1 MHGVDK
7 LYTVSQVAKL
17 YGISTHTLRHYDKTG
32 ILEPEVRDED
42 NGYRYYSFKQF
53 GKLEIIIHLRSL
65 NFSIEIIK
73 KHLEEL
79 DYEFTLKLI
88 GEKIEENN
96 KELEE
101 LKKVKNHLEK
111 EKIYFNELIAAQSN
125 INIPFIEEVSEKKGI
140 YALIKSKRREDL
152 FLGFKELD
160 DILGRGWRSENSFG
174 ILIDKKD
181 IYQYGANPC
190 KLTVLKE
197 IDGVGESYTL
207 KGGTYISMYTFKNPE
222 ADKPGNEKNYDLFFE
237 WIERSG
243 YEIDGDLFLKLLAGP
258 GRAKNTENFIDKLM
272 IPVKKI
278 R

>member
-111 EKIYFNELIAAQSN
+111 EKIYSTN
-125 INIPFIEEVSEKKGI
+125 
-140 YALIKSKRREDL
+140 
-152 FLGFKELD
+152 
-160 DILGRGWRSENSFG
+160 
-174 ILIDKKD
+174 
-181 IYQYGANPC
+181 
-190 KLTVLKE
+190 
-197 IDGVGESYTL
+197 
-207 KGGTYISMYTFKNPE
+207 
-222 ADKPGNEKNYDLFFE
+222 
-237 WIERSG
+237 
-243 YEIDGDLFLKLLAGP
+243 
-258 GRAKNTENFIDKLM
+258 
-272 IPVKKI
+272 
-278 R
+278 